1 MIYLSIFSFTV
12 TILGGWG
19 FNLINLFPFQDY
31 EDILLCI
38 FLQKTDLFHLPMPFI
53 FKSMKYM
60 ELILTS
66 SEVGG
71 GQCSP
76 HPVSNLRNIILLKT
90 SSFPPQYCS
99 GSFIINQVSI
109 YMWICFWS
117 LLCSGQSVYPWANI
131 TPSWLLQLYNKFW
144 FLGSVNPIGLF
155 SHFNF
160 LLFIFKGITLP

>member
-1 MIYLSIFSFTV
+1 MKTYSSVFSCRKLIYFIYLCLSYLNLWSIWNWFWQAV
-12 TILGGWG
+12 KWGGVSV
-19 FNLINLFPFQDY
+19 P
-31 EDILLCI
+31 
-38 FLQKTDLFHLPMPFI
+38 
-53 FKSMKYM
+53 
-60 ELILTS
+60 
-66 SEVGG
+66 
-71 GQCSP
+71 P

-144 FLGSVNPIGLF
+144 FLGSVNPIDLF